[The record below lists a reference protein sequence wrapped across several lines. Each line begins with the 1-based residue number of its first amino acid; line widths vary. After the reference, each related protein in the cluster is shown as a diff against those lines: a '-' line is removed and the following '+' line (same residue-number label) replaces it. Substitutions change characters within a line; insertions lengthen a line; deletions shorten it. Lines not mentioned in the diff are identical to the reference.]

1 MGRARSTETAAV
13 RTSPFGDRTNYHYR
27 TAGYADFRTWFHRR
41 SNNRVPL
48 AHWKNLSGSIGM
60 SLAWAK
66 IILSYYQIYRR
77 MYVGA
82 GADMRGQAG
91 KAPDNEVCVQLNGSQ
106 RMSSESS
113 VPTYI
118 VQSDGLFRE
127 GLRLI
132 LSKTRFRA
140 HGCAIDLEDL
150 TGIPDDGPILFIVA
164 VDANQAVIKI
174 RSRYPLAFIVAVA
187 DESNPRSLTSALDD
201 GANAA
206 LFNTVSPGDLVSTL
220 QAVVNGKVILIDARL
235 WPLEMQ
241 ARTEERPSPPLS
253 GEILWDTADE
263 PQAMK
268 LSAREIAIL
277 ERIVQGESNKQVA
290 RFFRIAE
297 PTVKA
302 HVKAILRKIGASNRT
317 QAAIWAFN
325 HHLFDQPSVEQAE
338 LPALLHEETAR

>member
-1 MGRARSTETAAV
+1 
-13 RTSPFGDRTNYHYR
+13 
-27 TAGYADFRTWFHRR
+27 
-41 SNNRVPL
+41 
-48 AHWKNLSGSIGM
+48 
-60 SLAWAK
+60 
-66 IILSYYQIYRR
+66 
-77 MYVGA
+77 
-82 GADMRGQAG
+82 
-91 KAPDNEVCVQLNGSQ
+91 
-106 RMSSESS
+106 MSSESA

-118 VQSDGLFRE
+118 LQSDGLFRE

-150 TGIPDDGPILFIVA
+150 TGIPDDRPILFIVA
-164 VDANQAVIKI
+164 VDANEAVICSKI

-187 DESNPRSLTSALDD
+187 DESNPRSLATALDD

-206 LFNTVSPGDLVSTL
+206 LFNTVSSVDLVSTL
-220 QAVVNGKVILIDARL
+220 HAVVNGKLILIDARL
-235 WPLEMQ
+235 WPLEVQ
-241 ARTEERPSPPLS
+241 SRTEEPPSPPLS
-253 GEILWDTADE
+253 SDIPWDVADE
-263 PQAMK
+263 PQAVK

-277 ERIVQGESNKQVA
+277 ERIVRGDSNKQVA

-325 HHLFDQPSVEQAE
+325 HHLFDQPSVD
-338 LPALLHEETAR
+338 LPLLQDETAR